1 MAAIPHPR
9 NHALHLRVG
18 ALGAGCCI
26 VRNGKEKTREPS
38 EERSPLFMLST
49 LKVEKMNAEYWA
61 ILGVAFVAALVAFER
76 VLERIPPIAEKA
88 VAAVRSIRAVADE
101 FKRKR
106 E

>member
-1 MAAIPHPR
+1 
-9 NHALHLRVG
+9 
-18 ALGAGCCI
+18 
-26 VRNGKEKTREPS
+26 
-38 EERSPLFMLST
+38 
-49 LKVEKMNAEYWA
+49 MNAEYWA